1 MNALSLRTRAIST
14 FSFDC
19 GISTRRCF
27 ALTALRMRV
36 SMSAIGSVIVI
47 VCPRLPTGLAHAR
60 QEPVQRH
67 IPEADSAQAELAEE
81 GAGATAPL
89 AAVVLPNSELGLALA
104 LLDHCLTSHLSL
116 SKFCRGF
123 FPPGGWENGP
133 VPLQSLSQ
141 NPVGDSF
148 HPVGGKMAPC
158 PCNLSLKSC

>member
-47 VCPRLPTGLAHAR
+47 VCPRLPAGLAHAR
-60 QEPVQRH
+60 QEPVQCH
-67 IPEADSAQAELAEE
+67 VPEANSAQTELAQE

-89 AAVVLPNSELGLALA
+89 AAVVLPDGELGLALA
-104 LLDHCLTSHLSL
+104 LLDHCLACHLSH
-116 SKFCRGF
+116 SS
-123 FPPGGWENGP
+123 ENLTGP
-133 VPLQSLSQ
+133 NVPR
-141 NPVGDSF
+141 
-148 HPVGGKMAPC
+148 
-158 PCNLSLKSC
+158 SC